1 MPNPLNLSLSTEV
14 EKENIPHVS
23 AELVSLDELE
33 EMTLEDVNRAKKQLS
48 ARKQRLQ
55 LQIDDKKIK
64 QSQEIIEKM
73 EMILNAMTQKL
84 LDDDIDAFAVEKL
97 TTAYKNML
105 GSLNTISR
113 LDSIDGTGRAT
124 KLVLEVRDL
133 RGV

>member
-23 AELVSLDELE
+23 AEIVSLDELE

-48 ARKQRLQ
+48 ARKQQLQ
-55 LQIDDKKIK
+55 LQIDYKKIN
-64 QSQEIIEKM
+64 QSREIIDKM
-73 EMILNAMTQKL
+73 EMILDAMTRKL
-84 LDDDIDAFAVEKL
+84 LDDDIDAFAIEKL

>member
-14 EKENIPHVS
+14 QKEEVPHVP
-23 AELVSLDELE
+23 AEIVSLDELE

-64 QSQEIIEKM
+64 QSRDIIDKM
-73 EMILNAMTQKL
+73 EMILDAMTRKL
-84 LDDDIDAFAVEKL
+84 LDDEIDAFAIEKL

>member
-23 AELVSLDELE
+23 AEIVSLDELE
-33 EMTLEDVNRAKKQLS
+33 EMTLEDVNRAKQQLA
-48 ARKQRLQ
+48 ARKQKLQ
-55 LQIDDKKIK
+55 LQVDSRKIK
-64 QSQEIIEKM
+64 QTTQIVDQMDAILDAMMEK
-73 EMILNAMTQKL
+73 LKA
-84 LDDDIDAFAVEKL
+84 DDVDAFAVEKL
-97 TTAYKNML
+97 TNAYKNML

>member
-1 MPNPLNLSLSTEV
+1 MPNPLNLSLSTEI

-23 AELVSLDELE
+23 AEIVPLDELE

-64 QSQEIIEKM
+64 QSQEIIDKM
-73 EMILNAMTQKL
+73 EMILDAMTRKL
-84 LDDDIDAFAVEKL
+84 LDDDIDAFAIEKL

>member
-14 EKENIPHVS
+14 EKESIPHVS
-23 AELVSLDELE
+23 AEIVSLDELE

-64 QSQEIIEKM
+64 QSQEIIDKM
-73 EMILNAMTQKL
+73 EMILDAMTRKL
-84 LDDDIDAFAVEKL
+84 LDDDIDAFAIEKL

>member
-14 EKENIPHVS
+14 KEHIPNVD

-55 LQIDDKKIK
+55 LQIDDRKIK
-64 QSQEIIEKM
+64 QAENIIDKM
-73 EMILNAMTQKL
+73 DMILDAMTGKL
-84 LDDDIDAFAVEKL
+84 LDNDVDAVAVEKL

-124 KLVLEVRDL
+124 KLVLEVRDM
-133 RGV
+133 REV

>member
-14 EKENIPHVS
+14 EKERVPHVS
-23 AELVSLDELE
+23 AEIVSLDELE

-64 QSQEIIEKM
+64 QSKDIIDKM
-73 EMILNAMTQKL
+73 EMILDAMTRKL
-84 LDDDIDAFAVEKL
+84 TDDEIDAFAVEKL

-105 GSLNTISR
+105 GSLNAISR

>member
-23 AELVSLDELE
+23 AELVSLEELE

>member
-33 EMTLEDVNRAKKQLS
+33 EMTLDDVNRAKKQLS

-64 QSQEIIEKM
+64 QSREIIDKM
-73 EMILNAMTQKL
+73 EMILNAMTVKL
-84 LDDDIDAFAVEKL
+84 TSDEIDAFAVEKL

>member
-14 EKENIPHVS
+14 EKESIPHVP

-33 EMTLEDVNRAKKQLS
+33 EMTLDDVNRAKKQLA
-48 ARKQRLQ
+48 ARKQKLQ
-55 LQIDDKKIK
+55 LQVDSRKIQQTTQIVNQMDAILDAMMEKLKADDV
-64 QSQEIIEKM
+64 
-73 EMILNAMTQKL
+73 
-84 LDDDIDAFAVEKL
+84 DAFAVEKL

>member
-14 EKENIPHVS
+14 KENVPHMD
-23 AELVSLDELE
+23 AEIVSLDELE

-64 QSQEIIEKM
+64 QASQIIDTM
-73 EMILNAMTQKL
+73 DMTLDAMIKKL
-84 LDDDIDAFAVEKL
+84 TADEVDAFSLEKL
-97 TTAYKNML
+97 TSAYKNML

-124 KLVLEVRDL
+124 KLVLEVRDM
-133 RGV
+133 REV